1 MTNTND
7 KEGAEMFANVFT
19 CRLLSEVNYATVN
32 YTSFINWKSILSKIL
47 SASIYSVHY
56 LEKIID

>member
-19 CRLLSEVNYATVN
+19 CRLLSEVNYATMN
-32 YTSFINWKSILSKIL
+32 YTFGK
-47 SASIYSVHY
+47 VY
-56 LEKIID
+56 LVRSCLQVFTVSTT